1 MNKEFKD
8 LQDLYDTIE
17 DLQRTINSMDLEPSL
32 NETEKV
38 LSVPTDELDVVCV
51 ALDVVKK
58 YKELKK

>member
-8 LQDLYDTIE
+8 FQDLYDTIE

>member
-17 DLQRTINSMDLEPSL
+17 DLQRTINSMDLEPIL

-58 YKELKK
+58 YKELKI